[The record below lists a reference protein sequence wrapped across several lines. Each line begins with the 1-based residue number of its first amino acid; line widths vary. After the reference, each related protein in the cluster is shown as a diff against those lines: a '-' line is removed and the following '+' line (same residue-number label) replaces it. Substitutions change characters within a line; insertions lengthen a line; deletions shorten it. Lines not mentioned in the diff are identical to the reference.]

1 VRVDGLT
8 RPQAASHPLAVP
20 SGRPDCRPARTRQRC
35 YTSPAYP
42 GTALRQNT
50 SGRARRRFCR
60 CTPRVGR
67 GPAASS
73 GSARLASD
81 CRSCPHTRRPVRA
94 AAPVTGWSDA
104 SRCRLEAQ
112 GSWRALPYSCTR
124 PTALPPVRP
133 RPPGSHE
140 TDRRRS
146 CQAET
151 GKGWTTRDRRPET
164 ADAPC
169 PLRGFPPRPGR
180 MPRRDERRVTRA
192 LATSASASSLCAS
205 CITRRERGYDA
216 RARYF
221 ALAGAVGAQPE
232 SVLVRG
238 PARHGER
245 PARCP
250 GGRVNTGRGWRLRGS
265 AERPRG

>member
-192 LATSASASSLCAS
+192 LATSGSGSPGLAAP
-205 CITRRERGYDA
+205 GVG
-216 RARYF
+216 RAAPRVTT
-221 ALAGAVGAQPE
+221 GVGGGSVGATT
-232 SVLVRG
+232 SRTTVS
-238 PARHGER
+238 
-245 PARCP
+245 
-250 GGRVNTGRGWRLRGS
+250 GGRWGPRAAAQDPEPRVRETARSELGRL
-265 AERPRG
+265 